1 MKILTGNIGASI
13 ALILILVGCSVKKYI
28 PEDEFLYNGAELE
41 ANYSGKVPGKK
52 QLNEELESL
61 LRPEPNKKFL
71 GMYVGLWAHY
81 KTRGDSAGFIP
92 RFMNKKW
99 GEEPVYFKQVTP
111 SRTEEL
117 ILNRLENRGFFY
129 SRATSEV
136 SRKNKFA
143 SVTYTVDVTEPY
155 VMDTLIIERDSTQIN
170 REIVLSQENPKL
182 KKGDRFDLDRFKAER
197 ERIDSLVK
205 LKGYYNFNA
214 DYLIF
219 EADTNDTDSL
229 RNFRLYLWMKN
240 AVPQS
245 GKVPYVIDTIK
256 VFPNYSIDENETS
269 ADTVVYNDKYYI
281 QEGTVFKED
290 LLDQYILIG
299 TDERYDPK
307 KSRLSSNRLSN
318 IGNYKFV
325 NLRYEDLKI
334 FDSTGHLSAELHLS
348 PMTKRS
354 VRAELL
360 GVSKSNSFAGPTFG
374 VAYRN
379 RNLFHGGEMINI
391 VGRVGY
397 EFQVAAGDQSNLRS
411 LELGLQ
417 GDLIFPR
424 TIFFVPIRE
433 RFSYSVPK
441 TKISMGVEYLSRGGL
456 YRLNSFFTN
465 FGYLWNANQYAYHE
479 FTPMNINLVN
489 LTQTSPEFEEI
500 LDANPFLRKS
510 FEQNFILG
518 INYIFNYNK
527 LNDRFRTHGYFLGF
541 GVDFAGNMANAVEN
555 LFGNSDGKI
564 LGLEY
569 AQYGK
574 FDLDLRYHFN
584 FAKDQTIATRLFA
597 GLGIPFNRSLSLPY
611 SKQFFSGGPHSVRA
625 FRIRSIGPGSYRP
638 PANDVNSYF
647 DQTGDIRLEGNIEY
661 RFPIIS
667 FLKGALFMDAGNI
680 WLQNENEA
688 LPGGKFSS
696 TWWEEIAVGAGVGLR
711 VDIQFFVIRLDL
723 ATPLRHPYQLD
734 GDHWGNDFDIGSSTW
749 RRENMIFN
757 FAIGYPF

>member
-1 MKILTGNIGASI
+1 MKILTNSLAT
-13 ALILILVGCSVKKYI
+13 AVLLMLILVGCSVKKYI
-28 PEDEFLYNGAELE
+28 PEDEFLYTGAELE
-41 ANYSGKVPGKK
+41 VAYSGKVDGKK
-52 QLNEELESL
+52 KLNAELEGL
-61 LRPEPNKKFL
+61 LRPEPNGKFL

-92 RFMNKKW
+92 RFINKKW
-99 GEEPVYFKQVTP
+99 GEEPVYFKQVNT

-129 SRATSEV
+129 GTATSEV
-136 SRKNKFA
+136 FRKNKFA
-143 SVTYTVDVTEPY
+143 GVTYTAKVGEPY
-155 VMDTLIIERDSTQIN
+155 RMDTLIIERDSSQIS
-170 REIVLSQENPKL
+170 REIVFSQEKPKL
-182 KKGDRFDLDRFKAER
+182 KKGDRFDLDRLKQER
-197 ERIDSLVK
+197 SRIDSLVK

-229 RNFRLYLWMKN
+229 RNFRLYLRMKN

-245 GKVPYVIDTIK
+245 GKVPYVVDSIK
-256 VFPNYSIDENETS
+256 VFPNYSIEEDETE
-269 ADTVVYNDKYYI
+269 ADTVVYNEKFYI
-281 QEGTVFKED
+281 QEGTTFKED

-299 TDERYDPK
+299 TEERYDPQ

-334 FDSTGHLSAELHLS
+334 FDSTGHLSAEFHLS

-354 VRAELL
+354 LRAELL
-360 GVSKSNSFAGPTFG
+360 GVSKSNSFAGPTLG
-374 VAYRN
+374 LAYRN
-379 RNLFHGGEMINI
+379 RNLFQGGEMINI
-391 VGRVGY
+391 TARAGY
-397 EFQVAAGDQSNLRS
+397 EFQVASGNQDKLHS

-424 TIFFVPIRE
+424 IIFFVPVRE

-441 TKISMGVEYLSRGGL
+441 TKISLGTEYLARGGL
-456 YRLNSFFTN
+456 YRLNSFFTS
-465 FGYLWNANQYAYHE
+465 FGYLWNANRYAFHE
-479 FTPMNINLVN
+479 FTPININLVN
-489 LTQTSPEFEEI
+489 LTYTTPEFEEI
-500 LDANPFLRKS
+500 LDSNPFLRKS

-518 INYIFNYNK
+518 INYVFSYNK
-527 LNDRFRTHGYFLGF
+527 LNDRYRTHGYFLGL
-541 GVDFAGNMANAVEN
+541 GLDFAGNLANGLEN
-555 LFGNSDGKI
+555 LFGESDGKI

-574 FDLDLRYHFN
+574 LDLDLRYHLN
-584 FAKDQTIATRLFA
+584 LSREQTIATRLYA
-597 GLGIPFNRSLSLPY
+597 GWGLPFNRSLSLPY

-638 PANDVNSYF
+638 PVSDNNSYF
-647 DQTGDIRLEGNIEY
+647 DQTGDIRMEGNIEY
-661 RFPIIS
+661 RFPIVS

-696 TWWEEIAVGAGVGLR
+696 SWWKELAVGTGLGLR
-711 VDIQFFVIRLDL
+711 IDIQYFVIRFDL
-723 ATPLRHPYQLD
+723 ATPVRVPYLPE
-734 GDHWGNDFDIGSSTW
+734 GDRWGNSFDIGSKTW
-749 RRENMIFN
+749 RRENLIFN